1 MPIRKIEFAELEKEV
16 KTTAKPLLDLLA
28 PTMGKAYVV
37 AITRDG
43 CPSCEKQKSP
53 LNKLARTMTQRHGN
67 ALAFTRIHVKYTPK
81 SQEESKRSKTL
92 LGHYFYPTTLI
103 LLRTRDRGAIEY
115 HRTVS
120 PTMRE
125 LKKNTE
131 IAIEIAKMIEK
142 DPS

>member
-1 MPIRKIEFAELEKEV
+1 MPISRVKFTELEEEAKS
-16 KTTAKPLLDLLA
+16 TAKPVLDLLA
-28 PTMGKAYVV
+28 PMMGKAYVV

-43 CPSCEKQKSP
+43 CPSCEKQKLP
-53 LNKLARTMTQRHGN
+53 LSKLVRMMIQRHGN
-67 ALAFTRIHVKYTPK
+67 VLAFTRIHVKYAPK
-81 SQEESKRSKTL
+81 SQEESRRSKTL

-115 HRTVS
+115 YRAVS

-131 IAIEIAKMIEK
+131 TAVEIAKMIEK
-142 DPS
+142 DRA